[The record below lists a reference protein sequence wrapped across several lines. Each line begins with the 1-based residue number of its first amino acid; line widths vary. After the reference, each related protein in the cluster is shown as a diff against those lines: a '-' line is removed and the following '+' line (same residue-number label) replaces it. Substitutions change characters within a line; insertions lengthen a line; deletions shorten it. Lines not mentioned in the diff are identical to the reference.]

1 MKPLW
6 LKACLFMMLV
16 CVLGVTA
23 AAASQ
28 PAANSQ
34 PVTSQPGAPDSAQIV
49 EQARRAYYSLR
60 AVGLDEF
67 QSTVKPNWEIVLKD
81 QLKTSPEKAQAAL
94 KLLNGLHF
102 SMLLDKDGKVTMSH
116 HADVEPQNEQ
126 QRQGF
131 DQIYSGMDQAIS
143 GFFATWSLF
152 MLNTPFP
159 SAETEYQLEDLG
171 SQYRLSYK
179 EGSSDVVTLMSKDLI
194 ISEVKVTSP
203 EFISSVRPQ
212 FARTAK
218 GLVLSGY
225 AADYQPTS
233 GSGVVKLDVKLE
245 HQPVSGLELPVN
257 LIVDSVLDG
266 APTHIELAFSDRHVK
281 SH

>member
-6 LKACLFMMLV
+6 LKACLSMMLL
-16 CVLGVTA
+16 CVLGTAA

-28 PAANSQ
+28 P
-34 PVTSQPGAPDSAQIV
+34 PVPNSAQIV

-67 QSTVKPNWEIVLKD
+67 QSTVKPNWEVVLRD
-81 QLKTSPEKAQAAL
+81 EIKTSPDNAQAAL

-116 HADVEPQNEQ
+116 HADVEPQTDK
-126 QRQGF
+126 QREGF
-131 DQIYSGMDQAIS
+131 DQIYSGMDQAVS
-143 GFFATWSLF
+143 GFFSTWSMF

-171 SQYRLSYK
+171 RQYRLTYK
-179 EGSSDVVTLMSKDLI
+179 DGSADVVTLMSKDLI
-194 ISEVKVTSP
+194 ITEVKVTSA
-203 EFISSVRPQ
+203 EFTSSVRPQ
-212 FARTAK
+212 FTRTAK

-225 AADYQPTS
+225 TADYQPTS
-233 GSGVVKLDVKLE
+233 GPGVVKLDVKME
-245 HQPVSGLELPVN
+245 HQPVSGLQLPVS
-257 LIVDSVLDG
+257 LTADSVLDG
-266 APTHIELAFSDRHVK
+266 APTHIELAFSQHQVK

>member
-1 MKPLW
+1 MKHLW
-6 LKACLFMMLV
+6 LKACLSMMLV
-16 CVLGVTA
+16 CVLGATA

-28 PAANSQ
+28 PAANS
-34 PVTSQPGAPDSAQIV
+34 PGADSAQIV

-67 QSTVKPNWEIVLKD
+67 QSTVTPNWAIVLRD
-81 QLKTSPEKAQAAL
+81 ELKASPENAQAAL

-116 HADVEPQNEQ
+116 HADIEPQNEQ

-131 DQIYSGMDQAIS
+131 DQIYSGMDQAVS
-143 GFFATWSLF
+143 GFFATWSMF

-159 SAETEYQLEDLG
+159 SAGTEYQLEDLG
-171 SQYRLSYK
+171 RQYRLSYK

-212 FARTAK
+212 FIRTAK

-233 GSGVVKLDVKLE
+233 GPGVVKLDVKLE
-245 HQPVSGLELPVN
+245 HQPVSGLQLPVN
-257 LIVDSVLDG
+257 LIADSVLDG
-266 APTHIELAFSDRHVK
+266 APTHIELAFSDRQVK